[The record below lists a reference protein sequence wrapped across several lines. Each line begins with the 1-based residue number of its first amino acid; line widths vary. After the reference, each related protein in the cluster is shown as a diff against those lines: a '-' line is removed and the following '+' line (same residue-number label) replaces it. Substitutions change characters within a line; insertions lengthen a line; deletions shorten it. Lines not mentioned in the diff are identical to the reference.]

1 MSCGWVEAM
10 ALAENFG
17 VISFLETMLTRRKR
31 RERMLQGRFRSMS
44 TRIAPSRS
52 SKFLEWHRAC
62 KVDAKSCKQLDATF
76 RGMETEE
83 ERLSR
88 DQEARDRRLV
98 VLSDVLWSL

>member
-10 ALAENFG
+10 ALAENFR

-31 RERMLQGRFRSMS
+31 RGHVLQGGFRCMS

-52 SKFLEWHRAC
+52 SKFLEWHRAY
-62 KVDAKSCKQLDATF
+62 KDAKSCKQLDATF